1 MLDITRENTDPQIK
15 SLEKD
20 HDDLDLENI
29 KIMNNFLDKNCP
41 SFKEKFELLEYIS
54 SGSTGIVYIGKI
66 INKNDNKFYYF
77 KFCIKTN
84 KYKKYFN
91 NESLE
96 IKDLKALHHNN
107 ISEIFQFYKIDS
119 TNFISVSELCKYV
132 NLDIFLHK
140 FLKRNYLTETF
151 INYLTKP
158 ILDAM
163 IYMHYKKKLIL
174 LSITKNDITLE
185 SDLNP
190 KLINFSS
197 AISFRN
203 KEPNDLTQIPLIGD
217 RRNLS
222 PELLQ
227 GQEIEVKFGDKI
239 DMYSFGVTLYNLAF
253 GCYPYGL
260 NNLKDDEPDTISGQ
274 LNDAELDFPFDI
286 EISERFKNFLRNILE
301 KDYIRRYSTKD
312 ALNDHWVKG
321 WDIIN
326 EEKENTGIQEN
337 FITILINNNI
347 RNFNQHINL

>member
-1 MLDITRENTDPQIK
+1 M
-15 SLEKD
+15 
-20 HDDLDLENI
+20 
-29 KIMNNFLDKNCP
+29 
-41 SFKEKFELLEYIS
+41 
-54 SGSTGIVYIGKI
+54 
-66 INKNDNKFYYF
+66 
-77 KFCIKTN
+77 
-84 KYKKYFN
+84 
-91 NESLE
+91 
-96 IKDLKALHHNN
+96 
-107 ISEIFQFYKIDS
+107 
-119 TNFISVSELCKYV
+119 
-132 NLDIFLHK
+132 DIFLHK

-158 ILDAM
+158 ILEAM
-163 IYMHYKKKLIL
+163 FYMHYKKKLIL
-174 LSITKNDITLE
+174 LSITKNNIALE

-197 AISFRN
+197 VISFRN

-286 EISERFKNFLRNILE
+286 EISERFKNFLRNLLE
-301 KDYIRRYSTKD
+301 KDYIKRYSTKD
-312 ALNDHWVKG
+312 ALDDYWVKG

-326 EEKENTGIQEN
+326 EEKENIGIQEN

-347 RNFNQHINL
+347 RIFNQHINL

>member
-158 ILDAM
+158 ILEAM
-163 IYMHYKKKLIL
+163 FYMHYKK
-174 LSITKNDITLE
+174 N
-185 SDLNP
+185 
-190 KLINFSS
+190 
-197 AISFRN
+197 
-203 KEPNDLTQIPLIGD
+203 
-217 RRNLS
+217 
-222 PELLQ
+222 
-227 GQEIEVKFGDKI
+227 
-239 DMYSFGVTLYNLAF
+239 
-253 GCYPYGL
+253 
-260 NNLKDDEPDTISGQ
+260 
-274 LNDAELDFPFDI
+274 
-286 EISERFKNFLRNILE
+286 
-301 KDYIRRYSTKD
+301 
-312 ALNDHWVKG
+312 
-321 WDIIN
+321 
-326 EEKENTGIQEN
+326 
-337 FITILINNNI
+337 
-347 RNFNQHINL
+347 